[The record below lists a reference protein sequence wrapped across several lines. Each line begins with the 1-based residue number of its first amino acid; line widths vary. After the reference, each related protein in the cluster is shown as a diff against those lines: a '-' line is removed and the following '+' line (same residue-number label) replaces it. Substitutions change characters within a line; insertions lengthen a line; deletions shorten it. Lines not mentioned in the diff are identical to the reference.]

1 MLAFRRISSSTRGQ
15 AIVELTLTLPLLI
28 VLGLGAIEFGNMI
41 NAYLVLTHL
50 TREGANLTSR
60 QDGTKGTSAWRDK
73 INADLQ
79 AAVDAAGPIIT
90 STNLTQ
96 WKVTYSMV
104 VWDTVLGASC
114 GNLNPSVGGGPD
126 RYVIERNNSTWGA
139 NNPTW
144 IRGSLGPSDTNIGA
158 DGACAFT
165 GLPGIKDMPALQ
177 TLHVVE
183 VFYDYGPSRLTPIQS
198 FVGNILPTTFYTRTV
213 FTDVSGRG

>member
-1 MLAFRRISSSTRGQ
+1 MSILRSAFRSGRGQ

-60 QDGTKGTSAWRDK
+60 EDGTKGTSAWKDK

-79 AAVDAAGPIIT
+79 AAIDAASPIIT

-104 VWDTVLGASC
+104 RWDTVAGASC
-114 GNLNPSVGGGPD
+114 GNLNSSVGGGPD
-126 RYVIERNNSTWGA
+126 RYVIEGGNSAWGA
-139 NNPTW
+139 NNQTW
-144 IRGSLGPSDTNIGA
+144 IHGSLGPSDTDIGA
-158 DGACAFT
+158 DGVCAFA
-165 GLPGIKDMPALQ
+165 GLPGVKDMPALQ
-177 TLHVVE
+177 TLHVIE
-183 VFYDYGPSRLTPIQS
+183 VLYDYGPSRLTPIQN
-198 FVGNILPTTFYTRTV
+198 FIPNILPTTFYTRTV
-213 FTDVSGRG
+213 FTDVSGR